1 MILKHLI
8 GDQRLHASL
17 DANAAQASKPA
28 RAFVLG
34 AKEAQR
40 QASSNKRGAALDL
53 DELEKTCIED
63 DAIDAD
69 VAARRLAKIALA
81 RQYRESGAQSL
92 ALVKRQKH
100 VDMEKYEAE
109 TKAAKE
115 LSVEKLQAEKSTVL
129 EKLQAEKSTVLE
141 KLGEERDEVQNR
153 RAALQAERRA
163 IEDKAKAD
171 ADERERQRLHATE
184 LALETR
190 RAEIRR
196 AAQQGTID
204 QAVAEALLAENRQ
217 TPIMRFEEWIR
228 RVCGCA
234 EAARCSAQLSRAFN
248 DAVATGR
255 HVKPA
260 AHRDA
265 EAQRWRLF
273 EEHDGAM
280 LGALHRELHDRRNGV
295 QAGQQ
300 RLAFGR

>member
-115 LSVEKLQAEKSTVL
+115 LSV